1 MRAVV
6 RSISIMTVAMALALT
21 VPPAPGQTESSRGK
35 PRVALA
41 LGGGG
46 ARGAAH
52 VGVLE
57 VLEKEGL
64 KPDLIVGNSMGAIVG
79 GLYCAGV
86 PLSEIEH
93 LMESGEIKK
102 AFKPVPVSVQIVKKA
117 VRKLAFW
124 REKEF
129 PGFYSGKALEDFVNE
144 QVDEDKRLIENLDS
158 PFAAIA
164 VDLTDGQAY
173 RLTRGNL
180 GRAVRA
186 SSSVPPIFKPVEEGD
201 HVYADGGIRANLP
214 TFPARDLGADVVIAV
229 NVDEKLS
236 RVSKNELKSYGRLAD
251 RLSTILLAVRDN
263 FHETGADLVLRPDV
277 TGISLL
283 SIDNEDYQNAI
294 EAGRQAARQNL
305 DSIRK
310 LYAEK
315 VAAR

>member
-1 MRAVV
+1 MQTAA
-6 RSISIMTVAMALALT
+6 SFLTIILT
-21 VPPAPGQTESSRGK
+21 VLTLTLTMPPALSQTESAGSK

-64 KPDLIVGNSMGAIVG
+64 KPDLIVGISMGAIVG

-93 LMESGEIKK
+93 IMESGEIKK
-102 AFKPVPVSVQIVKKA
+102 AFKPVPVPVQIMKKA
-117 VRKLAFW
+117 IRKLAFW
-124 REKEF
+124 REKEY
-129 PGFYSGKALEDFVNE
+129 PGFYSGQALEDFVND

-186 SSSVPPIFKPVEEGD
+186 SSSVPPIFKPVEEDD

-229 NVDEKLS
+229 NVDEELS
-236 RVSKNELKSYGRLAD
+236 PVSKDELKSYGRLAD

-263 FHETGADLVLRPDV
+263 FHETRADLVLRPDV

-283 SIDNEDYQNAI
+283 SIKNEDYQKAI

-305 DSIRK
+305 DSIRQ
-310 LYAEK
+310 LFAEK
-315 VAAR
+315 VAAK